1 MMYTVVNFHSNYAP
15 GVYPQVLAAKKGY
28 DQILWLT
35 GEEGQ
40 ITEVGAMNL
49 LFYWY
54 NKQGEKELVTA
65 ELDGLVLPGVTRD
78 SILNIC
84 REWGIKTV
92 EKKFTIHEVVETIK
106 DGRMIEVF
114 GAGTAAIVSPV
125 SVISYKDVDYE
136 IPTPEDGLTKK
147 LFDHI
152 LGIQYGEIPHP
163 YSVPISKYL

>member
-1 MMYTVVNFHSNYAP
+1 
-15 GVYPQVLAAKKGY
+15 VYPQQLAGLKGY

-54 NKQGEKELVTA
+54 NKKGEKELITA
-65 ELDGLVLPGVTRD
+65 PLDGLVLPGVTRD

-84 REWGIKTV
+84 KGWGIKTV
-92 EKKFTIHEVVETIK
+92 ERKFTINEVVETIK

-125 SVISYKDVDYE
+125 SVISYKDVDYS
-136 IPTPEDGLTKK
+136 IPTPENGLTKK

-152 LGIQYGEIPHP
+152 LSIQYGETEHP
-163 YSVPISKYL
+163 YSVPLSKYL